1 MLLSSIPIVF
11 VMDYSSA
18 VILEVANHV
27 LHGIPSA
34 DVQEHTFLCDLKAV
48 DPASHGRFI
57 LDQLP
62 FEKNPRSGENM
73 DYFVGAKHVL

>member
-1 MLLSSIPIVF
+1 VLLSSTSIVF
-11 VMDYSSA
+11 VMDSSSA
-18 VILEVANHV
+18 VMLEVANHV

-34 DVQEHTFLCDLKAV
+34 DVEEHAILSDMKAV

-62 FEKNPRSGENM
+62 FEKNPRSSESM